1 MAALFAQARDEGIDS
16 PFRSLKPNCN
26 GLQHTSARGS
36 GLIYR
41 VAVNRHGSRVVLTN
55 TRSKWTG
62 ALAVLLEKR
71 QAIDEAFAAAKL
83 PQPLEWAEE
92 VNAGRWVIRYRV
104 DINYQDE
111 PDRTKMREL
120 NLASAQMKRV
130 FDPYVRKL
138 DPQLEEDS
146 SEASSDATEVP

>member
-1 MAALFAQARDEGIDS
+1 M
-16 PFRSLKPNCN
+16 
-26 GLQHTSARGS
+26 
-36 GLIYR
+36 
-41 VAVNRHGSRVVLTN
+41 
-55 TRSKWTG
+55 
-62 ALAVLLEKR
+62 LLEKR